1 MISAWTKHLKTPE
14 EIERFSKFVQG
25 SKLILERLR
34 DIIQE
39 DVNNLDSQEGTFK
52 DFDVPNWDY
61 KQAFRNGQR
70 STLKNIQRLLT
81 IDPGRD
87 TR

>member
-1 MISAWTKHLKTPE
+1 MIIAWTKHLKDPAAAKQ
-14 EIERFSKFVQG
+14 FADYVKG
-25 SKLILERLR
+25 SRQILERLK

-39 DVNNLDSQEGTFK
+39 DINNLDTNESSYK
-52 DFDVPNWDY
+52 DFDTPNWQY

-81 IDPGRD
+81 IDPRED
-87 TR
+87 K